1 MNGLWGKA
9 VRRSVTVVA
18 GAVALAVPAQA
29 PAATNTF
36 LHLNGIQGESN
47 VEGFAND
54 IEVFD
59 WTWGASRASGAAKA
73 STQEITLKK
82 FVDRSSPAL
91 LQKLYSGQA
100 VADGSL
106 STRKAGEQPFVF
118 LKFCFTNLR
127 VTSVELAGPGDEGVQ
142 ETVSFSFGSFVEK
155 YTQQDETGGAGNSF
169 RFGWDLMKYLQLS
182 SATQDAC

>member
-9 VRRSVTVVA
+9 VRRSVIVVA

-36 LHLNGIQGESN
+36 LHLNGIPGESN
-47 VEGFAND
+47 VEGFVGD

-59 WTWGASRASGAAKA
+59 WTWGASSSGGAKA
-73 STQEITLKK
+73 STQDVTLKK
-82 FVDRSSPAL
+82 LVDRSSPAL
-91 LQKLYSGQA
+91 LQKLYSGQTI
-100 VADGSL
+100 ADGSL
-106 STRKAGEQPFVF
+106 STRKGGEQPFVF

-155 YTQQDETGGAGNSF
+155 YTQQADTGGAGQIF
-169 RFGWDLMKYLQLS
+169 RFGWDLVKYLQLS
-182 SATQDAC
+182 SAAQEAC